1 MSNLIFN
8 NLFDKIGDSS
18 NYINGFF
25 EDFGYYNNTI
35 YELLSKLPSYQIVI
49 YFFIILLIYSFLGKL
64 NIRTNE
70 ILAFLVSCTVIY
82 YLIQKDFNGFIDFTK
97 ANKQQLTFLNKI
109 MLDKKYN
116 FESNIGYV
124 ILRPKD
130 LTQDSYLYLSP
141 IIINFFYDIR
151 ECINYNIIAYSNT
164 LFHCN
169 NIIGLE
175 YESRIGIN
183 RTYYNYQ
190 IAVDESKK
198 ALNELQSLIYMTPS
212 TIMTYNKFQN
222 SIKVL
227 HEILNAY
234 LSRMSTL
241 FQNKNKIED
250 ITIDT
255 KPDNFYD
262 MNFFISADDTHTKN
276 YISTF
281 DLF

>member
-18 NYINGFF
+18 NYINTFF
-25 EDFGYYNNTI
+25 DDFGYYNNTI
-35 YELLSKLPSYQIVI
+35 YELLSKLPSHQIVT
-49 YFFIILLIYSFLGKL
+49 YFFIILLIYSFISKL

-70 ILAFLVSCTVIY
+70 ILAFLVSCVVIY

-97 ANKQQLTFLNKI
+97 ANKNQLKFLNKI
-109 MLDKKYN
+109 MFDKKYN
-116 FESNIGYV
+116 FESNIGNRF
-124 ILRPKD
+124 LKPKD
-130 LTQDSYLYLSP
+130 LTEESYLYLSP

-151 ECINYNIIAYSNT
+151 ENIKYNIIAFSNT

-175 YESRIGIN
+175 YESRFGIN
-183 RTYYNYQ
+183 RKYYNYE

-212 TIMTYNKFQN
+212 TIVTYNKFQN
-222 SIKVL
+222 SLKIL

-234 LSRMSTL
+234 LLRMSTL
-241 FQNKNKIED
+241 FRNKNKIEE

-262 MNFFISADDTHTKN
+262 INFFISEDDTHTKN